1 MNKGAKYNLRT
12 LALNLYYRLKRGG
25 IGCIGL
31 PTCGVLKLSLP
42 GLPVCVLFQPG
53 NSAKTPEDNAKQN
66 TTVTYFHD
74 ILTYSYTDVMESA
87 TLK

>member
-1 MNKGAKYNLRT
+1 
-12 LALNLYYRLKRGG
+12 
-25 IGCIGL
+25 
-31 PTCGVLKLSLP
+31 LKLSLP